1 MRHGM
6 KQRLVIILAVGLVLT
21 ATIGGL
27 IIARVLAR
35 QALTPARIERDFQEA
50 WTLASSHYAGSLDIV
65 RVTQSAIQ
73 GMLRSLDP
81 HSSYLDPKDYA
92 ELRRE
97 QESRFY
103 GIGVTINRRNGRVH
117 ILSVIPDTPADRAGL
132 RYGDAILAV
141 DDQPVLDW
149 STTQVAKQVRG
160 ERNTVVK
167 LTVERVGEPKPL
179 SFRIKRE
186 PVPLPSIS
194 NAFMIRPGIGY
205 IGLVRGFQA
214 TTIDELNE
222 AINRLKGEGMRSLIL
237 DLRFNPGGL
246 LTQAVQ
252 VASRFLEPGEAIVEV
267 RGRRSSRPPYRATTT
282 QPDQFPL
289 VILINQSSASASE
302 IVAGALQ
309 DHDRALIV
317 GEPSFGK
324 GLVQTVYPILRGAGG
339 ALTLSTARYYTPS
352 GRLIQRDYSRLSN
365 YDYFLV
371 RGNNHHGA
379 AATTDGGRPVYG
391 GGGIEPDVLIPAPT
405 DVVHPKILG
414 AVFAFARYL
423 VAGRI
428 AGLESFRVERPQ
440 PLRQDR
446 DLQVE
451 ISEAVLQAFAQFVG
465 RRREFQLSAHELE
478 SYKEYVRQ
486 RLQEELVTARF
497 GADAGARVALL
508 YDKQL
513 QGAIDAL
520 PQAKELVENLRQA
533 RTRRFY

>member
-1 MRHGM
+1 
-6 KQRLVIILAVGLVLT
+6 
-21 ATIGGL
+21 L
-27 IIARVLAR
+27 IIARVWAR
-35 QALTPARIERDFQEA
+35 QSLTPARIEREFQEA
-50 WTLASSHYAGSLDIV
+50 WTIASTHYAGQVDIM
-65 RVTQSAIQ
+65 RVTESAIQ
-73 GMLRSLDP
+73 GLLGSLDP
-81 HSSYLDPKDYA
+81 HSNYLDAKDYA

-117 ILSVIPDTPADRAGL
+117 ILSVIPDTPAERAGL

-141 DDQPVLDW
+141 DDQSVLDW
-149 STTQVAKQVRG
+149 STPQVAKLVRG

-167 LTVERVGEPKPL
+167 LTVERVGESSPL

-194 NAFMIRPGIGY
+194 NAFMIGPGVGY
-205 IGLVRGFQA
+205 VGLTRGFQG

-222 AINRLKGEGMRSLIL
+222 AIRRLKDDGMRSLVL

-252 VASRFLEPGEAIVEV
+252 VAGRFLEPGEAIVEV
-267 RGRRSSRPPYRATTT
+267 RGRKSSRPPYRATSTELNE
-282 QPDQFPL
+282 FPL
-289 VILINQSSASASE
+289 VVLINQSSASASE

-324 GLVQTVYPILRGAGG
+324 GLVQTVYPIMRGAGG

-371 RGNNHHGA
+371 RGNNQHGA
-379 AATTDGGRPVYG
+379 ATTTDGGRPVYG
-391 GGGIEPDVLIPAPT
+391 GGGIEPDVVIPVPN
-405 DVVHPKILG
+405 DVLRAKILG
-414 AVFAFARYL
+414 AAFAFARYL

-428 AGLESFRVERPQ
+428 TGLESFRVERPRF
-440 PLRQDR
+440 LRHDR
-446 DLQVE
+446 DLSVE
-451 ISEAVLQAFAQFVG
+451 ISEAVLKAFAQFVE
-465 RRREFQLSAHELE
+465 RRREFQLNASELE
-478 SYKEYVRQ
+478 THQEYARQ
-486 RLQEELVTARF
+486 RIQEEVVTARF
-497 GADAGARVALL
+497 GADAGSRVALI

-513 QGAIDAL
+513 QGAVQAL
-520 PQAKELVENLRQA
+520 PQAKELVENLRPA
-533 RTRRFY
+533 KDRRF